1 MEQRGIPHGTVEK
14 EEFGELLEIVA
25 PAAARAKN
33 EEKRCMLRDLLLNVV
48 TLEEG
53 ASEWES
59 AKLAAELISDLEP
72 AALALLAAVEFTGPV
87 AKPDRVDLARREDG
101 GVELRLKS
109 GTRSIAIPF
118 EWLVV
123 EHAYRKI
130 SSEPRLVTAGA
141 HGRDV
146 YEGVALTS
154 LGDFLISWARDAE
167 GRAR

>member
-33 EEKRCMLRDLLLNVV
+33 EEKRCMLRDLLLNAV

-72 AALALLAAVEFTGPV
+72 AALTLLG
-87 AKPDRVDLARREDG
+87 KL
-101 GVELRLKS
+101 
-109 GTRSIAIPF
+109 
-118 EWLVV
+118 
-123 EHAYRKI
+123 
-130 SSEPRLVTAGA
+130 
-141 HGRDV
+141 
-146 YEGVALTS
+146 
-154 LGDFLISWARDAE
+154 
-167 GRAR
+167 